1 MKNAKKKAKTF
12 ENSVDLIKEAVRL
25 RDKEHKKIHTI
36 AGILGVNEKAL
47 IVTMSKFDSLVEK
60 MEKEGN

>member
-1 MKNAKKKAKTF
+1 MGKEKKKT
-12 ENSVDLIKEAVRL
+12 EMSSVDLIKEAVRL

-47 IVTMSKFDSLVEK
+47 IVTMAKFDNLVKK
-60 MEKEGN
+60 MD